1 MPRSLTVC
9 RSGLSVA
16 AAVVLLTACGGS
28 DGEDSASSES
38 SASTSSAAESSAAE
52 SGGASDSEFCTEAAD
67 LQERISSTFTGQSD
81 PNTLPTVL
89 SAAADQIRELEP
101 PAELAADWTTFGDGI
116 EQVAAAASAVDFN
129 DPNAVAGFQ
138 QEIAGLQAGFGEAF
152 TNVDTYL
159 SEECGIGTD
168 AADPA
173 APTS

>member
-1 MPRSLTVC
+1 MRRSLTVC
-9 RSGLSVA
+9 RSGLSLA

-28 DGEDSASSES
+28 DGEDAASSES
-38 SASTSSAAESSAAE
+38 SEASSSAAETSA
-52 SGGASDSEFCTEAAD
+52 GASDSEFCTEAAD
-67 LQERISSTFTGQSD
+67 LQEQISSTFTGQSD

-89 SAAADQIRELEP
+89 SAAAEQIREIEP
-101 PAELAADWTTFGDGI
+101 PAELEADWTTFGDGI
-116 EQVAAAASAVDFN
+116 EQVAEAASAVDFN

-168 AADPA
+168 ATDPA